1 MNIGKGLPVFGRS
14 DSKVFLDSSIKYL
27 IVIEPQRL
35 AFLPIPQIFQDVF
48 RRAGH
53 EKK

>member
-1 MNIGKGLPVFGRS
+1 MK
-14 DSKVFLDSSIKYL
+14 KYL
-27 IVIEPQRL
+27 IVIEPTKT

-48 RRAGH
+48 RRTGH